1 MLPSNWNPDLVFLE
15 QDRPLGVKASLFL
28 RQKSEQDQSG

>member
-1 MLPSNWNPDLVFLE
+1 MLPSNWNPDLFFLE

-28 RQKSEQDQSG
+28 RQKSEQDQSC